1 MYCLQN
7 TMVFIN
13 HNCLLFLNNRRLM
26 KKTNKTQEITPEKLT
41 ELTCIAFF
49 KTLNKR
55 ILYSTKNAIRVNFR
69 NNKCR
74 FIKRHECYCK

>member
-13 HNCLLFLNNRRLM
+13 HNRLLFLNNRRLI

-49 KTLNKR
+49 KAPNKE
-55 ILYSTKNAIRVNFR
+55 YHIRL
-69 NNKCR
+69 KT
-74 FIKRHECYCK
+74 